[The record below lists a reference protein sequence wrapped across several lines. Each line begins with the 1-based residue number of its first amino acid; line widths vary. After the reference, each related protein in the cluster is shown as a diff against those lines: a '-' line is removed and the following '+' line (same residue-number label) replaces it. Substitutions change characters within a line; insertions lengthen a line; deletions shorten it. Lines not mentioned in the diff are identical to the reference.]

1 MSHAVLFA
9 LLGAGLNSANDLVYW
24 KSAIGRSVKEVY
36 LFYFFSSLFSAV
48 FALLSTLLM
57 KGSFAIET
65 VDILYGI
72 LLGVL
77 SFCAYI
83 LFLFSFSGSNT
94 SVAVTIYRL
103 NLIPG
108 IILAVIFLNET
119 ISWRR
124 GLGVILCIAS
134 MLLFAGKLRYGLAQ
148 KKPLLLSLGACILG
162 GVLNLLNKVA
172 MLHGAD
178 SARLLFWRFLAVSLI
193 SGVILLTKRPD
204 RPALKDIKYAMISGL
219 LLMLA
224 VLSILTALK
233 TGDVSVIIPITQM
246 AFVIVALISWA
257 FLGEK
262 MTKTKLAGILCAV
275 LAVILIS

>member
-24 KSAIGRSVKEVY
+24 KSAIGRSVKVVY

-48 FALLSTLLM
+48 FALLSTLLIN
-57 KGSFAIET
+57 GSFVIET
-65 VDILYGI
+65 VDVLYGI

-94 SVAVTIYRL
+94 SVSVTIYRL

-108 IILAVIFLNET
+108 IILAVIFLDET

-124 GLGVILCIAS
+124 GLGVILCVVS

-193 SGVILLTKRPD
+193 SGVILWTKRPA
-204 RPALKDIKYAMISGL
+204 RPVFKDIKYAMLSGL

-233 TGDVSVIIPITQM
+233 TGAVSVIIPITQM

-262 MTKTKLAGILCAV
+262 MTKTKLAGILCAIF
-275 LAVILIS
+275 AVILIS

>member
-1 MSHAVLFA
+1 MSPAVLFA

-48 FALLSTLLM
+48 FAFLSTLLM
-57 KGSFAIET
+57 KGSFAIVT
-65 VDILYGI
+65 VDVLYGI

-94 SVAVTIYRL
+94 SVSVTIYRL

-108 IILAVIFLNET
+108 IILAVIFLDET

-124 GLGVILCIAS
+124 GLGVILCVVS

-178 SARLLFWRFLAVSLI
+178 SARLLFWRFLSVSLI
-193 SGVILLTKRPD
+193 SGIILLTKRPA

-233 TGDVSVIIPITQM
+233 TGAVSVIIPITQM

-275 LAVILIS
+275 CAVILIS